1 MKRVQSPSSINTY
14 FQCPRKYYFIYNLKM
29 PTSPSIHLVRG
40 SVAHL
45 VLEKFFTI
53 KPSGIANTYK
63 HDLQIIILELLKKYW
78 AQLLPDFQKLNLDS
92 KALEA
97 YYTETQM
104 MLMNWLHQFIKR
116 VEKLMSEGVEF
127 IDAFTELRPE
137 TEVEYRSE
145 QYSVRGFIDAIE
157 KHNDIIRLMDYKTS
171 AKAHITDA
179 YRLQLAIYA
188 LLYEEKHGVRPN
200 HVGIYF
206 LNEGE
211 QILKVDDE
219 LISHAKFMIEQ
230 IHASTEGIDDIKDY
244 VKKES
249 PLCKWS
255 NGQCDFY
262 DYCFNNKPI
271 PSEPIKKK

>member
-1 MKRVQSPSSINTY
+1 
-14 FQCPRKYYFIYNLKM
+14 M

-78 AQLLPDFQKLNLDS
+78 AQLLPEFQKLNLDS

-116 VEKLMSEGVEF
+116 VEKLMSEGIEF
-127 IDAFTELRPE
+127 IDAFTALRPE
-137 TEVEYRSE
+137 TEVEYKSE

-157 KHNDIIRLMDYKTS
+157 KNNNVIRLMDYKTS

-179 YRLQLAIYA
+179 YKLQLAIYA
-188 LLYEEKHGVRPN
+188 LLYEEKHNVRPN

-211 QILKVDDE
+211 QLIDVDDE

-244 VKKES
+244 VKKEG

-262 DYCFNNKPI
+262 DYCFNNKQI
-271 PSEPIKKK
+271 PNEPINKK

>member
-1 MKRVQSPSSINTY
+1 
-14 FQCPRKYYFIYNLKM
+14 M

-45 VLEKFFTI
+45 VLENFFTI

-63 HDLQIIILELLKKYW
+63 HDFQIIILELLKKYW
-78 AQLLPDFQKLNLDS
+78 AKLMPEFEKCNLS
-92 KALEA
+92 HEKLKA

-104 MLMNWLHQFIKR
+104 MLLNWLNQFIKR
-116 VEKLMSEGVEF
+116 IDKLMQEQSLSF
-127 IDAFTELRPE
+127 IDAFTALRPE
-137 TEVEYRSE
+137 TEIEYKSE
-145 QYSVRGFIDAIE
+145 QYSVRGFIDVIE
-157 KHNDIIRLMDYKTS
+157 RHNNVVRLMDYKTS
-171 AKAHITDA
+171 AKAHITDG
-179 YRLQLAIYA
+179 YKLQLAIYA
-188 LLYEEKHGVRPN
+188 LLYEEKHHIRPN

-211 QILKVDDE
+211 QLLVVNDD
-219 LISHAKFMIEQ
+219 LINHAKFMIEQ
-230 IHASTEGIDDIKDY
+230 IHSSTDGIDDINDY
-244 VKKES
+244 VKKVS

-271 PSEPIKKK
+271 PTEPLEKKERIERKSVDK

>member
-1 MKRVQSPSSINTY
+1 
-14 FQCPRKYYFIYNLKM
+14 M

-63 HDLQIIILELLKKYW
+63 HDFQIIVLELLKKYW
-78 AQLLPDFQKLNLDS
+78 NELLPEFEKCNL
-92 KALEA
+92 APERFNA
-97 YYTETQM
+97 YYVETQT
-104 MLMNWLHQFIKR
+104 MLLNWLHQFIKR
-116 VEKLMSEGVEF
+116 IDKLMATGLTF
-127 IDAFTELRPE
+127 IEAFTALRPE
-137 TEVEYRSE
+137 TEVEYSSSH
-145 QYSVRGFIDAIE
+145 YSVRGFIDAIE
-157 KHNDIIRLMDYKTS
+157 RHNGNVRLMDYKTS

-188 LLYEEKHGVRPN
+188 LLYEEKHKVRPN

-211 QILKVDDE
+211 QLLIVDDE
-219 LISHAKFMIEQ
+219 LIKHAQFMIEQ
-230 IHASTEGIDDIKDY
+230 IHASTDGIDDINDY
-244 VKKES
+244 VQKIT

-262 DYCFNNKPI
+262 DYCFNGKKI
-271 PSEPIKKK
+271 PTEPLNNELGRKKE